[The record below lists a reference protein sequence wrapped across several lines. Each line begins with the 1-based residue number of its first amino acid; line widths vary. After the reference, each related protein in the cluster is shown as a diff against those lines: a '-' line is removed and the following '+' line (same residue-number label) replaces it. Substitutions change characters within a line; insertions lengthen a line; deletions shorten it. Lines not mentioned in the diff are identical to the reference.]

1 MISKELII
9 IGAGPAGLRAGEE
22 AKRHDIDY
30 VILEKGDVGAAWRT
44 VRPDSKMLS
53 PCHPQRDWTSISSSF
68 PIWRLAVERPY
79 CNSLEFVTYLDE
91 FAAKFNLNIV
101 KRTLVIKIEKNDKEF
116 KVYTNNG
123 SGYSAPY
130 LIIASGIFD
139 GKYFPNIQ
147 GIENNAM
154 VMHSHDYMSHLPFV
168 NKRVLIVGAGN
179 SAAEIA
185 LELAGK
191 SILFLST
198 KSELKFFLQ
207 TRKLYHIRG
216 VYESFL
222 KEFIEM
228 EFIRYM
234 PRSKIKKVDK
244 NRVFFADSELE
255 VHKLIFATGY
265 RPQMKFL
272 DKGININKDRRH
284 YPQTDKAGES
294 PQVENL
300 FFAGPLALNIT
311 NSVVLHGFLK
321 YIPLT
326 VNTILQRLKKQS

>member
-1 MISKELII
+1 MESRELII

-22 AKRHDIDY
+22 AKRHGIDY
-30 VILEKGDVGAAWRT
+30 VIIEKGEVGAAWRS

-68 PIWRLAVERPY
+68 PIWRLPVERPY

-91 FAAKFNLNIV
+91 YAARFNLNIV
-101 KRTLVIKIEKNDKEF
+101 KNTLVIKVEKKNGQFVITTGKGKE
-116 KVYTNNG
+116 YT
-123 SGYSAPY
+123 APF
-130 LIIASGIFD
+130 LITASGIFD

-147 GIENNAM
+147 GVKNNPI
-154 VMHSHDYMSHLPFV
+154 VMHSHNYMSHLPFV

-179 SAAEIA
+179 SAAEVA

-191 SILFLST
+191 SILFMAT
-198 KSELKFFLQ
+198 KSELKYFLK

-234 PRSKIKKVDK
+234 PGSKIKGIDK
-244 NRVFFADSELE
+244 NTVIFADSELE
-255 VHKLIFATGY
+255 VHKVIFATGY
-265 RPQMKFL
+265 RPEMKFL
-272 DKGININKDRRH
+272 DKDIKVKKDRSN
-284 YPQTDKAGES
+284 YPEANETGES
-294 PQVENL
+294 RQVENL
-300 FFAGPLALNIT
+300 FFAGPLALNVT
-311 NSVVLHGFLK
+311 TSVVLHGFLK
-321 YIPLT
+321 YIPIT
-326 VNTILQRLKKQS
+326 MNTILQRLKK